1 MADPVSALAHQ
12 IPSLPFVVTAARIE
26 QRHAIEMMARTIER
40 GNLHVVENDD
50 DSPVYSLSSS
60 LMYGSPPDAGDGD
73 VYSLRVPCCPARP
86 EGLTCEPKDTKHEC
100 RWCGARWV

>member
-1 MADPVSALAHQ
+1 MADPATALAFQ
-12 IPSLPFVVTAARIE
+12 IPSLPFSIAAARIE
-26 QRHAIEMMARTIER
+26 QRLAIETTARKIDR
-40 GNLHVVENDD
+40 GALHLVDD
-50 DSPVYSLSSS
+50 DDNPLHSLSSS

-86 EGLTCEPKDTKHEC
+86 EGLTCEPMDTKPVC